1 MNLEE
6 IKKEISRAE
15 KSLNSAKILAKN
27 NYLEDAISRCY
38 CRILPSDRCPDV
50 LGTTV
55 RILSEPVSGYA
66 GIRKFR
72 IIN

>member
-6 IKKEISRAE
+6 IRKEISRAE

-38 CRILPSDRCPDV
+38 YGIL
-50 LGTTV
+50 LG
-55 RILSEPVSGYA
+55 
-66 GIRKFR
+66 
-72 IIN
+72 